1 MDIKRGSISTKEGSD
16 KMQKTICDAINA
28 VREKMP
34 TKNGKRLGTAF
45 STKRKR
51 YVYDTGTGKVFECEE
66 LEYTILFEILEN
78 NRFLESLEN
87 ISEEQMIDAYENILQ
102 MMTSENI
109 LQAPEYIGF
118 DCETDEE
125 LRDLLRYDLKQV
137 ILELT
142 EQCNLRCKYCIF
154 NEYNPGYRNF
164 SPKAMPWEIA
174 KKAVEYG
181 RVNSGEE
188 IAISFYGGEPLVQF
202 PLMKKVIAY
211 SQEIMSD
218 KKLTFS
224 FTTNLTLVTQE
235 IAEYVASV
243 PGMSVL
249 CSLDGP
255 KDIHDAYR
263 VMAEDKGS
271 FEKAIKGLKL
281 LVEAFGERAKEQ
293 LLINTVVCPPYSQEK
308 LDVIKNFF
316 ESLEWLPKEM
326 VKKCDYVESGSLR
339 EEDISH
345 KYDGS
350 GDYLENYDGFNMDPI
365 EGWAL
370 NRNITNNDPDGYA
383 AGVGIDHLVRIHNRR
398 KGDKPFE
405 FIRRNGCCTP
415 GNRRVYVKTD
425 GAFSLCE
432 KIGDAPEIG
441 NVFDGANIENVK
453 KYYLEDYEK
462 QSIQKCSDC
471 WAMNICPICYA
482 ACYSE
487 KGIDMERKELL
498 CDSQRD
504 STKGDLIAYFTLL
517 ESKPEIIEEIN
528 KVPFY

>member
-1 MDIKRGSISTKEGSD
+1 
-16 KMQKTICDAINA
+16 MQKEINDIINA
-28 VREKMP
+28 IKEKMP
-34 TKNGKRLGTAF
+34 TRDGKRLGTAF
-45 STKRKR
+45 STKSKR

-78 NRFLESLEN
+78 SRFIESIEN
-87 ISEEQMIDAYENILQ
+87 ISQSQLVEAYQNILK
-102 MMTSENI
+102 MIEKENI
-109 LQAPEYIGF
+109 LQAPEYKEF
-118 DCETDEE
+118 DSETDEE
-125 LRDLLRYDLKQV
+125 LKDLLKYDLKQV

-164 SPKAMPWEIA
+164 SPKAMSWEVA

-181 RVNSGEE
+181 RDNSGEE
-188 IAISFYGGEPLVQF
+188 FAVSFYGGEPLVQF
-202 PLMKKVIAY
+202 ELMKKVIEY
-211 SQEIMSD
+211 SKKIMPD
-218 KKLTFS
+218 KKLSFS
-224 FTTNLTLVTQE
+224 FTTNLTLVTKE
-235 IAEYVASV
+235 IAEYVASI

-255 KDIHDAYR
+255 EDIHDAYR
-263 VMAEDKGS
+263 VMVGNRGS
-271 FEKAIKGLKL
+271 FEKAIQGLKL
-281 LVEAFGERAKEQ
+281 LVEAFGETAKER

-308 LDVIKNFF
+308 LDIIKTFF
-316 ESLEWLPKEM
+316 ENLDWLPKEV

-345 KYDGS
+345 KYDGT

-365 EGWAL
+365 AGWAL
-370 NRNITNNDPDGYA
+370 NRNVTNNDPDGYA
-383 AGVGIDHLVRIHNRR
+383 AGIGIDHLVRIHNRR
-398 KGDKPFE
+398 RSDKPFQ

-415 GNRRVYVKTD
+415 GNRRVYVRTN
-425 GAFSLCE
+425 GTFSLCE

-441 NVFDGANIENVK
+441 NVFNGANIENIK
-453 KYYLEDYEK
+453 KYYIEDYQK
-462 QSIQKCSDC
+462 QSLPKCNNC

-487 KGIDMERKELL
+487 DGINMERKELL
-498 CDSQRD
+498 CESQRD
-504 STKGDLIAYFTLL
+504 ATKSDLIAYFTLL
-517 ESKPEIIEEIN
+517 ENKPEIIEEID